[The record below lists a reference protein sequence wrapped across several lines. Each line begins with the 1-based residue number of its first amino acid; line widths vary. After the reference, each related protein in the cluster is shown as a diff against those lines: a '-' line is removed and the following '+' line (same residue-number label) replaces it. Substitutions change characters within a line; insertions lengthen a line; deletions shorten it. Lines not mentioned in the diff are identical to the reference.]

1 MFAVIEAKGKQYKV
15 SEGQIVL
22 IDLMDEPTDKNVV
35 FDNVLL
41 INSDDKVLIG
51 QPTVKGATVEGELIC
66 TEKGKKV
73 VVFKMKRRKSS
84 MKKTGHRQQYSKI
97 RITKINTSS
106 KKTIVE
112 TPKAETSD
120 IDTL

>member
-22 IDLMDEPTDKNVV
+22 IDLIDEPAVKNIV

-41 INSDDKVLIG
+41 INSDDAVLIG
-51 QPTVKGATVEGELIC
+51 QPTVKGASVEGELVSV
-66 TEKGKKV
+66 EKGKKV

-84 MKKTGHRQQYSKI
+84 MKKTGHRQKYSKI
-97 RITKINTSS
+97 KILKINTSAQ
-106 KKTIVE
+106 
-112 TPKAETSD
+112 KADDAVAKPEVTVD
-120 IDTL
+120 END